1 MKLRLTPLAAV
12 VGALLLVFVVLVSI
26 GHAAEPPPAPPV
38 VQPADADGNTP
49 LHLAVLRGD
58 AEAVEALLK
67 AGADAAVV
75 NAAGAT
81 PLHYAAANERIV
93 TALLAHGAPVNAVSK
108 LAHTP
113 LSLTVLH
120 PDSYAVASRLID
132 AGADAKYRI
141 GDEISVVLCLAI
153 TGGDPRTVEL
163 LLKHGA
169 EVNPASGDLPM
180 VTAAFSGDTEMI
192 KLLQAHGAT
201 VNCRNAAMDGQP
213 LSIALAWDQLD
224 AARLLIERGADLTV
238 RIPFSVRPPV
248 MVLSAYDDSRDPTI
262 ARLLI
267 ARGVDINAADDNGE
281 TALTYALKRGSASPL
296 VAFLREAGAKES
308 MTPRRTKTVPSR
320 ALPAEPAA
328 RQAMIRTSVQR
339 AIDRVQPSSKAFLQ
353 VPLVHDQQKCTSCHQ
368 QQLPNVALSLARERG
383 LRVDEFELGRT
394 LSAINAEYT
403 AGIETVRQIGPAF
416 PPMITVRF
424 GFDFDALHAFHY
436 APSPATDAISRALLT
451 HQREDGSWWAPVRRP
466 PMEDGPLF
474 ATASAARALQLYP
487 PAGMEPEVARSLER
501 TRSWL
506 TAQKTRDLNDRIFQL
521 FGLTATKDAPEHLR
535 ALAEQVIA
543 VQSPD
548 GGWAQFPGLEGDA
561 WATGSALVA
570 LHQAGTPTTHPAYQ
584 RGVEFLLRTQF
595 DDGSWWVRSRTLPFQ
610 PHFNGNFPH
619 GKDQWISAAGTSW
632 AMTALLLT
640 LDTTVDPT
648 KLKSAKELIAAFE
661 AAPPEKTAKDMLVSS
676 EAKPTTTGSTGTL
689 DFTRDV
695 QPILQR
701 SCIDCHSGERPKGS
715 FSLTSRDSLLKGGQS
730 GDPAVVPGYAD
741 DSQLIQFISDKVE
754 DLEMPP
760 LRKRNKYPALSAN
773 EVERIHTW
781 IDAGAPWPAAP
792 PAKASAPTPTAS
804 AETPAVAASPGA

>member
-1 MKLRLTPLAAV
+1 MNRIIRFLLAVAMAFTLAVCLAA
-12 VGALLLVFVVLVSI
+12 GSTL
-26 GHAAEPPPAPPV
+26 AAPAI
-38 VQPADADGNTP
+38 QKADADGNTP

-58 AEAVEALLK
+58 AGAVEALLK
-67 AGADAAVV
+67 AGADASAV

-113 LSLTVLH
+113 LSLAVLH
-120 PDSYAVASRLID
+120 PDSYVVARRLIE

-153 TGGDPRTVEL
+153 TGGDRRTVEL
-163 LLKHGA
+163 LLEHGA
-169 EVNPASGDLPM
+169 EVNPATGDLPM
-180 VTAAFSGDTEMI
+180 VTAASSGDTEMI
-192 KLLQAHGAT
+192 KLLLAHGGN
-201 VNCRNAAMDGQP
+201 VNCRNSEWDPQP
-213 LSIALAWDQLD
+213 LSIALAWSQLE
-224 AARLLIERGADLTV
+224 AAKLFIERGADLTV
-238 RIPFSVRPPV
+238 RIPFSMRPPV
-248 MVLSAYDDSRDPTI
+248 MVLSAYDDTRDPTI
-262 ARLLI
+262 ARLLV

-281 TALTYALKRGSASPL
+281 TALSYALKRGSASPL
-296 VAFLREAGAKES
+296 VAFLREAGAKEP

-320 ALPAEPAA
+320 ALPTEPAA
-328 RQAMIRTSVQR
+328 RRAMIRTSVQR

-394 LSAINAEYT
+394 LSAINTEYA

-436 APSPATDAISRALLT
+436 APTPATDAISRALLT
-451 HQREDGSWWAPVRRP
+451 HQRADGSWWAPVRRP
-466 PMEDGPLF
+466 PMEDGPLY

-487 PAGMEPEVARSLER
+487 PAGMQREVARSLER

-506 TAQKTRDLNDRIFQL
+506 TIQKTRDLNDRVFQL
-521 FGLTATKDAPEHLR
+521 FGLAATNDTPEHLR
-535 ALAEQVIA
+535 SLAEQVIA
-543 VQSPD
+543 EQSPD

-570 LHQAGTPTTHPAYQ
+570 LHQAGIPTTHPAYQ
-584 RGVEFLLRTQF
+584 HGVEFLLRTQF
-595 DDGSWWVRSRTLPFQ
+595 DDGSWWVRSRTIPFQ

-640 LDTTVDPT
+640 LDPTVDSA

-661 AAPPEKTAKDMLVSS
+661 AAPPEKSAKDIVAASDTKL
-676 EAKPTTTGSTGTL
+676 PTVAGTGVI

-715 FSLTSRDSLLKGGQS
+715 FSLTSRDS
-730 GDPAVVPGYAD
+730 
-741 DSQLIQFISDKVE
+741 
-754 DLEMPP
+754 
-760 LRKRNKYPALSAN
+760 
-773 EVERIHTW
+773 
-781 IDAGAPWPAAP
+781 
-792 PAKASAPTPTAS
+792 
-804 AETPAVAASPGA
+804 

>member
-1 MKLRLTPLAAV
+1 MKFRLTPLAAV
-12 VGALLLVFVVLVSI
+12 VSASLLILVVLVSV
-26 GHAAEPPPAPPV
+26 GRAAEPPPTASV
-38 VQPADADGNTP
+38 VKSADADGNTP
-49 LHLAVLRGD
+49 LHLAVLRSD
-58 AEAVEALLK
+58 ADAVEALLK
-67 AGADAAVV
+67 TGADATAV

-81 PLHYAAANERIV
+81 PLHYATANERIV
-93 TALLAHGAPVNAVSK
+93 IALLAHGAPVNAVSK

-120 PDSYAVASRLID
+120 PDSYAVASRLIE

-153 TGGDPRTVEL
+153 TGGDHRTVEL
-163 LLKHGA
+163 LLAHGA
-169 EVNPASGDLPM
+169 EVNPATGDLPM
-180 VTAAFSGDTEMI
+180 VTAASSGDTEMI
-192 KLLQAHGAT
+192 KLLLAHGAT
-201 VNCRNAAMDGQP
+201 VNCRNSEWDPQP
-213 LSIALAWDQLD
+213 LSIALAWNQLD
-224 AARLLIERGADLTV
+224 AARLLIDRGADLMV

-248 MVLSAYDDSRDPTI
+248 MVLSAYDDTRDPTI
-262 ARLLI
+262 ARLLV
-267 ARGVDINAADDNGE
+267 ARGVDLNSADDNGE
-281 TALTYALKRGSASPL
+281 TALSFALKRGSASPL

-308 MTPRRTKTVPSR
+308 VTPRRTKTVPSR
-320 ALPAEPAA
+320 PLPTEPTA

-383 LRVDEFELGRT
+383 LRVDENELGRT
-394 LSAINAEYT
+394 LSAINAEYA

-436 APSPATDAISRALLT
+436 APTPATDAISRALLT
-451 HQREDGSWWAPVRRP
+451 HQRTDGSWWAPVRRP

-487 PAGMEPEVARSLER
+487 PAGMEREVARSLER

-506 TAQKTRDLNDRIFQL
+506 TAQKMRDLNDRIFQL
-521 FGLTATKDAPEHLR
+521 FGLVATNDTPEHLR
-535 ALAEQVIA
+535 SVAEQVLV
-543 VQSPD
+543 VQGPD

-570 LHQAGTPTTHPAYQ
+570 LHQAGVPTTHRAYQ

-595 DDGSWWVRSRTLPFQ
+595 DDGSWWVRSRTIPFQ

-640 LDTTVDPT
+640 LDPTVDSA

-661 AAPPEKTAKDMLVSS
+661 AAPPEKSAKDIVAASDTKL
-676 EAKPTTTGSTGTL
+676 PTVAGTGVI

-715 FSLTSRDSLLKGGQS
+715 FSLTSRDSLLRGGQS
-730 GDPAVVPGYAD
+730 GEPAVVPGYAD

-760 LRKRNKYPALSAN
+760 LRKRSKYPALSL
-773 EVERIHTW
+773 EERERLHTW
-781 IDAGAPWPAAP
+781 IDAGAPWPAAQT
-792 PAKASAPTPTAS
+792 AKASAPTPTVS
-804 AETPAVAASPGA
+804 AETPAISATPGA